1 MHTKA
6 SMSELRQNSRSDY
19 IHWAKTASSA
29 RFNLAS
35 SGVEALPL
43 ADLPVRWKEMEL
55 SAPGGYGYP
64 PLQERLAK
72 KCGVPTEWVVAATGA
87 SMADHLAMA
96 GVIEAGDE
104 VLIEQPA
111 YDPLVA
117 AAEYFG
123 AAIRRFPRSF
133 ENQFAVEPREVERTI
148 TPRTRLVVLTNLH
161 NPSGARVPEAILQE
175 IGEIARSRGARV
187 LVNEVYLDM
196 VFDEAPRSAIHLGE
210 HFLVTSSLTKTY
222 GLSGLRCGWILAASQ
237 LAERMWRLKDL
248 FEGIPAHIAER
259 LSVVALDHLPQIAAR
274 AKALLDRNRLLLD
287 RFFDSRP
294 DLQVVRPAAG
304 TIAFPR
310 LLRGSAD
317 DFCRLLHEKY
327 ETSVVPGR
335 FFEMPNHF
343 RIGIGGN
350 TEILAAGLER
360 IGAALEEFHSR

>member
-1 MHTKA
+1 MHTKP

-43 ADLPVRWKEMEL
+43 ADLPVRWGEMAL
-55 SAPGGYGYP
+55 SAPGGYGFP

-72 KCGVPTEWVVAATGA
+72 KCGVPAECVVAATGT
-87 SMADHLAMA
+87 SMANHLAMA
-96 GVIEAGDE
+96 SVVEAGDE
-104 VLIEQPA
+104 VLIEQPT
-111 YDPLVA
+111 YDPLLA

-133 ENQFAVEPREVERTI
+133 ENQFAIDAREVERAI
-148 TPRTRLVVLTNLH
+148 TPRTRLIVLTNLH
-161 NPSGARVPEAILQE
+161 NPSGARVPDATLQE
-175 IGEIARSRGARV
+175 VGEIARTRGARV
-187 LVNEVYLDM
+187 LVDEVYLDM
-196 VFDEAPRSAIHLGE
+196 LFDNSARSAVHLGE
-210 HFLVTSSLTKTY
+210 HFMVTSSLTKAY
-222 GLSGLRCGWILAASQ
+222 GLSGLRCGWILAAPP

-259 LSVVALDHLPQIAAR
+259 LSVIALDRLPQIAAH
-274 AKALLDRNRLLLD
+274 AKVLLDLNLLLLD
-287 RFFDSRP
+287 RFFDSHP

-317 DFCRLLHEKY
+317 GFCCLLREKY

-343 RIGIGGN
+343 RIGIGGD

-360 IGAALEEFHSR
+360 ISAALEEFHSK